1 MRGSCG
7 RSGTS
12 LRGLARATLAVAFF
26 VGLASPPAHA
36 FEYFDGRLQVHGFF
50 EEQVRALSNNFDA
63 ADDLDLAA
71 WQHVLNIETEYDFA
85 PDGWG
90 PFDVLSGFLRLEA
103 RYDCV
108 WTRACGIFPS
118 ADAFGNRANHLP
130 GVKTSGRPSG
140 VSGSFYIG
148 DAASGPANERRL
160 TSRYLEQRAEP
171 TVDGRDVAAGG
182 SDVLTR
188 PIVALQQPRNSRKPA
203 RVDQLPGLSGLFVV
217 RGPNARF
224 ERGGDDPAFFIFSEQ
239 MNCKFGVR
247 AIPGGAN
254 GIGNQII
261 GPINPKCD
269 ANERGGL
276 AGKPNPFGSLDFNPV
291 LTADGDG
298 ITPIPGVTPFGS
310 AELPARRA
318 AEFALGTLSGGD
330 GTRSTG
336 IFLPSR
342 GFQRAQQSR
351 NLDSPRQN
359 FSEGQLAW
367 NRGDSQGWERELRE
381 AYFDMEFF
389 DSQLW
394 IRAGRQS
401 IVWGKTE
408 LFRTTDQFNPVD
420 LALASLPSLEEAR
433 IALWSIRGVWSFYNV
448 GPAEDVR
455 LEVALNFDQFKPSDI
470 GQCGEPFTALVA
482 CNKRT
487 GLWAHGLT
495 GFGLAGEDR
504 PDSPWQDIEGLEFGA
519 RVEFRLG
526 RFSFQISDFVG
537 FDDLPYTDII
547 HTFER
552 RVDPA
557 TGRPIRASSRGSCSS
572 GFEDACL
579 PIRSNL
585 SLNGLPTDP
594 NANALAQSGGVLPG
608 QDVVP
613 NVDPDS
619 LAADRRAV
627 IDEFGSNLQLFTM
640 ICATSIGFNS
650 ADYSACGQSV
660 FNSRRNTF
668 NLTNPP
674 VPRDQVK
681 NLPTVSALLANTG
694 AGNAIASGLVA
705 AGFTATV
712 PVPFIRLN
720 QDPCDG
726 FFSLGDGTCSAVAA
740 RTSNLFMAPGGPTLN
755 QVLTDEQEALLGC
768 GPFWGT
774 DCEADGIDLLN
785 ADAGVL
791 MQSFVGFPGN
801 YTPEFIQ
808 SGFSD
813 WNLANGD
820 PQPGTTGFRALGSG
834 LPATRVVDGE
844 VIQVPGS
851 RSDLLTDG
859 LTANPA
865 FNANQDGCANPS
877 APGCAG
883 ASVLQFPV
891 VAHPSCANPADCF
904 GVLANPQQFAS
915 EMAAYSYNYQMLLV
929 AFSQRASGA
938 TTAERNEFDPTNPYA
953 VYDST
958 DPSTIDNRGKCS
970 ILQPQFCSSV
980 RSLFDLSGAQRNSV
994 RAGGN
999 EGFGR
1004 WDFTWHSGGEAILR
1018 YTKRN
1023 VLGFSF
1029 DFAEDMTKSNWG
1041 TELTWISRQRF
1052 TNNDRTDGVEESG
1065 TINLTIS
1072 VDRPTFINFLNQNRT
1087 FFFNSQWFFQYITD
1101 YDKGFTSNGPYN
1113 ILGTFTIQTGYY
1125 QDRLLPGV
1133 TFVYDRR
1140 SNSGAALTSI
1150 GYRFTENFSGTVGM
1164 NFFWGRFQTTD
1175 IPIQG
1180 LSTVGAQVGRDA
1192 YTQGVENG
1200 LAVVRERDE
1209 FFMRLRYT
1217 F

>member
-1 MRGSCG
+1 M
-7 RSGTS
+7 
-12 LRGLARATLAVAFF
+12 LAVGLL
-26 VGLASPPAHA
+26 VGLASPAHA

-130 GVKTSGRPSG
+130 GVKTSGRASG
-140 VSGSFYIG
+140 FTGSIFVG
-148 DAASGPANERRL
+148 DTASGPFNERRE
-160 TSRYLEQRAEP
+160 TARFLEERSEP
-171 TVDGRDVAAGG
+171 TEDGRAVAGQPLAFP
-182 SDVLTR
+182 T
-188 PIVALQQPRNSRKPA
+188 IALKQPRNSRKPA
-203 RVDQLPGLSGLFVV
+203 RPDQVPGLSGLFDV
-217 RGPNARF
+217 RGPNAEF
-224 ERGGDDPAFFIFSEQ
+224 ERGGDDPAFFVFSQQ
-239 MNCKFGVR
+239 MDCKFGIR
-247 AIPGGAN
+247 AFPGGVN
-254 GIGNQII
+254 GVGNHII

-276 AGKPNPFGSLDFNPV
+276 AGKPNPFGSQDFNPV
-291 LTADGDG
+291 LSDPSLG
-298 ITPIPGVTPFGS
+298 IPPFGS

-318 AEFALGTLSGGD
+318 AEFPLGTLNGGG

-342 GFQRAQQSR
+342 GFQRAQRSR

-367 NRGDSQGWERELRE
+367 NRGDSQGWERELKE

-433 IALWSIRGVWSFYNV
+433 IALWSVRGVWSFYNV

-482 CNKRT
+482 CNKRL
-487 GLWAHGLT
+487 GLWVHGLT
-495 GFGLAGEDR
+495 GYGLAGEDR

-526 RFSFQISDFVG
+526 RFSFQISDFLG
-537 FDDLPYTDII
+537 YDDLPYADII
-547 HTFER
+547 QTFER
-552 RVDPA
+552 RVDSA
-557 TGRPIRASSRGSCSS
+557 TGRPIRASTRGSCTT
-572 GFEDACL
+572 GQEDACL

-585 SLNGLPTDP
+585 SLNGRADDP
-594 NANALAQSGGVLPG
+594 AFVANGANARAGLVLPG
-608 QDVVP
+608 QGIVP
-613 NVDPDS
+613 NTSPES
-619 LAADRRAV
+619 LATDRRDI
-627 IDEFGSNLQLFTM
+627 IDEFGSNLQLFSM
-640 ICATSIGFNS
+640 ICATSIGFNG
-650 ADYSACGQSV
+650 ADLTACGQSV
-660 FNSRRNTF
+660 FNSPN
-668 NLTNPP
+668 
-674 VPRDQVK
+674 
-681 NLPTVSALLANTG
+681 
-694 AGNAIASGLVA
+694 NA
-705 AGFTATV
+705 FTATTNPTPIPRSDAKTFVFPTVASLLTNALVGNPVAGITVQVGFTNGVNPPFV
-712 PVPFIRLN
+712 PITNR
-720 QDPCDG
+720 DPCDG
-726 FFSLGDGTCSAVAA
+726 FFSLGDGNCTNGAVGPVVAA
-740 RTSNLFMAPGGPTLN
+740 RTPVNVFTSLGPTLN

-791 MQSFVGFPGN
+791 MQSWVGFPGS
-801 YTPEFIQ
+801 YTPEFIE
-808 SGFSD
+808 SGY
-813 WNLANGD
+813 ANWHAGNGEA
-820 PQPGTTGFRALGSG
+820 QPGTIGFAQNGSS
-834 LPATRVVDGE
+834 LPATRVVDGR
-844 VIQVPGS
+844 VVQVPGT
-851 RSDLLTDG
+851 RSPFLPDG
-859 LTANPA
+859 VTPNPDY
-865 FNANQDGCANPS
+865 NVNQDGSIAGLTIPPEFLAS
-877 APGCAG
+877 AG
-883 ASVLQFPV
+883 
-891 VAHPSCANPADCF
+891 
-904 GVLANPQQFAS
+904 QQFVS
-915 EMAAYSYNYQMLLV
+915 EMAALSFNYQMLLV
-929 AFSQRASGA
+929 AFSSRARDALTS
-938 TTAERNEFDPTNPYA
+938 ENNEFDFSNPFA
-953 VYDST
+953 FF
-958 DPSTIDNRGKCS
+958 DPSDPTTEPNRGKCS
-970 ILQPQFCSSV
+970 FLQPQFCSAIG
-980 RSLFDLSGAQRNSV
+980 SLYDITGAHRNSV

-1004 WDFTWHSGGEAILR
+1004 WDFIWHSGGEAILR

-1029 DFAEDMTKSNWG
+1029 DFAEDITKSNWG

-1052 TNNDRTDGVEESG
+1052 SNNDRMDGVKESG

-1113 ILGTFTIQTGYY
+1113 ILGTFTIQTGYF

-1180 LSTVGAQVGRDA
+1180 LGTVGNQAGRGA